1 MLWIFSA
8 CNKGER
14 RSFDLSW
21 VIVAEIFKST
31 VSIIL
36 VTLQIAMTAR
46 AILSWFPVEQNKFIV
61 FLNVITEP
69 IVYPVRK
76 LFEKMNWFQGI
87 PLDMSFMT
95 TYLIISIILLFLA

>member
-1 MLWIFSA
+1 M
-8 CNKGER
+8 
-14 RSFDLSW
+14 SW
-21 VIVAEIFKST
+21 MIVAEIFKST

-95 TYLIISIILLFLA
+95 TYMIISIVLLFLV